1 MSRKILSLE
10 IRKESIAA
18 VLLDSSF
25 KGSLLEINGYFPIPA
40 DKEGN
45 KGEKEA
51 LQAIVE
57 TLKPS
62 GATCVLGI
70 PATIVSVRNLSVPFH
85 DIKKIRQILPFELEP
100 TLPIPVEDLIFD
112 FEAVK
117 HDKQQ
122 DLLTFSVEKTE
133 IQRYLDLLE
142 AVHLRPAVIMP
153 GGYAAA
159 RLISTMAD
167 DSSDFLFIDTGEGNH
182 TIYAVCSGHVRMV
195 RTLPVATDGN
205 PVTRNLETNLK
216 RTFTALQENLGIGFN
231 PSAVFSAGPQA
242 PLLTTGNGSS
252 TLLDV
257 PVKSLDSLRTF
268 PRLKGSLDT
277 QDWQSGHLDIALALA
292 LMETETVAGVN
303 FSTERSTIQHYWS
316 EYRKHIIL
324 TAGLIVLA
332 LVTALGGQIL
342 EVNAKQH
349 RLAELDRQIEM
360 VFKST
365 FPEVTRVVN
374 PLQQM
379 QIKIKEAGDGS
390 IGFNLTGA
398 RIRIIDILNAL
409 SQQIPSSADV
419 KVNRMVAGADNVV
432 LSGNTDTFNT
442 VDDIK
447 GRLEEADLFKSV
459 TISSADLEKSGN
471 RVRFK
476 LKLDF

>member
-10 IRKESIAA
+10 IREESIAA

-25 KGSLLEINGYFPIPA
+25 KGSQLETQGYFPIPA

-45 KGEKEA
+45 EGIKKA
-51 LQAIVE
+51 LQ
-57 TLKPS
+57 TLMDTFKPI

-70 PATIVSVRNLSVPFH
+70 PATVVSFRNLSVPFH

-100 TLPIPVEDLIFD
+100 TLPIPVEELVFD

-117 HDKQQ
+117 RDKHQ
-122 DLLTFSVEKTE
+122 DLLTFSVKKAE
-133 IQRYLDLLE
+133 IQRYLDLL
-142 AVHLRPAVIMP
+142 ATVNLRPAVIMP

-159 RLISTMAD
+159 RFISTLTD
-167 DSSDFLFIDTGEGNH
+167 DSGDFIFIDTGEGNH
-182 TIYAVCSGHVRMV
+182 TVYAVCSGHVRMV
-195 RTLPVATDGN
+195 RTLPVASNGN
-205 PVTRNLETNLK
+205 PVLRNLEMTLK
-216 RTFTALQENLGIGFN
+216 RTFTALQDNLGVAVN

-242 PLLTTGNGSS
+242 QLLTTGNESS
-252 TLLDV
+252 TLLGV
-257 PVKSLDSLRTF
+257 PVKSTDALRTF
-268 PRLKGSLDT
+268 PRLKGSLDSP
-277 QDWQSGHLDIALALA
+277 DWQSGHLDIALALA
-292 LMETETVAGVN
+292 LMETETVTAVN

-316 EYRKHIIL
+316 EYRKSIIL

-332 LVTALGGQIL
+332 LMTVLGGQIL
-342 EVNAKQH
+342 AVNAKQQ
-349 RLAELDRQIEM
+349 RLAELDGQIET
-360 VFKST
+360 VFKNT

-374 PLQQM
+374 PVQQM

-390 IGFNLTGA
+390 TGFDLAGT
-398 RIRIIDILNAL
+398 RVRVIDILNTL
-409 SQQIPSSADV
+409 SQLIPSSADV
-419 KVNRMVAGADNVV
+419 KVNRMVVGADNVV
-432 LSGNTDTFNT
+432 LSGDTDTFNT

-447 GRLEEADLFKSV
+447 GRLEESDILKSV

>member
-10 IRKESIAA
+10 IREESIAA

-25 KGSLLEINGYFPIPA
+25 KGSLLEMQGYFPIPA
-40 DKEGN
+40 GKEGN
-45 KGEKEA
+45 EGVKKA

-57 TLKPS
+57 TFKPS

-159 RLISTMAD
+159 RFISTMTN
-167 DSSDFLFIDTGEGNH
+167 DSGDFLFIDTGEGNH

-195 RTLPVATDGN
+195 RTLPVASDGN
-205 PVTRNLETNLK
+205 PVTRNLETTLK
-216 RTFTALQENLGIGFN
+216 RTFIALQENLGIGFN

-257 PVKSLDSLRTF
+257 PVKSIDGLRTF

-316 EYRKHIIL
+316 EYRKNIIL
-324 TAGLIVLA
+324 TAALIVLA
-332 LVTALGGQIL
+332 LVTALGAQIL
-342 EVNAKQH
+342 AVNAKQQ
-349 RLAELDRQIEM
+349 RLAELDRQIES
-360 VFKST
+360 VFRST

-398 RIRIIDILNAL
+398 RVRVIDILNAL

-419 KVNRMVAGADNVV
+419 KVKRMVAGADNVV

>member
-10 IRKESIAA
+10 IREESIAA

-25 KGSLLEINGYFPIPA
+25 KGSLLEMQGYFPIPA
-40 DKEGN
+40 GKEGN
-45 KGEKEA
+45 EGVKKA

-57 TLKPS
+57 TFKPS

-159 RLISTMAD
+159 RFISTMTN
-167 DSSDFLFIDTGEGNH
+167 DSGDFLFIDTGEGNH

-195 RTLPVATDGN
+195 RTLPVASDGN
-205 PVTRNLETNLK
+205 PVTRNLETTLK
-216 RTFTALQENLGIGFN
+216 RTFIALQENLGIGFN

-257 PVKSLDSLRTF
+257 PVKSIDGLRTF

-324 TAGLIVLA
+324 TAALIVLA
-332 LVTALGGQIL
+332 LVTALGAQIL
-342 EVNAKQH
+342 AVNAKQQ
-349 RLAELDRQIEM
+349 RLAELDRQIES
-360 VFKST
+360 VFRST

-398 RIRIIDILNAL
+398 RVRVIDILNAL

-419 KVNRMVAGADNVV
+419 KVKRMVAGADNVV

>member
-10 IRKESIAA
+10 IREASIAA

-25 KGSLLEINGYFPIPA
+25 KGSLLETQGYFPIPA
-40 DKEGN
+40 DKAGSEGI
-45 KGEKEA
+45 K
-51 LQAIVE
+51 E
-57 TLKPS
+57 TLKTIVERLRPT

-70 PATIVSVRNLSVPFH
+70 PATIVSFRNLSVPFH

-100 TLPIPVEDLIFD
+100 SLPIPVDELVFD

-117 HDKQQ
+117 RDKHQ
-122 DLLTFSVEKTE
+122 DLLTFSIKKTE
-133 IQRYLDLLE
+133 IQRYLDLLK
-142 AVHLRPAVIMP
+142 AVNLRPAVIMP

-159 RLISTMAD
+159 RFISAMTD
-167 DSSDFLFIDTGEGNH
+167 DSTDFLFIDSGENNH
-182 TIYAVCSGHVRMV
+182 TIYAVCSGHVRLV
-195 RTLPVATDGN
+195 RTLPVASDGN
-205 PVTRNLETNLK
+205 PVIHNLETTMR
-216 RTFTALQENLGIGFN
+216 RTFTALQESQGIAVN

-252 TLLDV
+252 TLLGV
-257 PVKSLDSLRTF
+257 PVKAIDDLRSF

-277 QDWQSGHLDIALALA
+277 QDWQSGRLDIALALA
-292 LMETETVAGVN
+292 LMETETITGVN

-316 EYRKHIIL
+316 EYRKKIIL
-324 TAGLIVLA
+324 SAVLIVLS
-332 LVTALGGQIL
+332 LVIAIGGQIL
-342 EVNAKQH
+342 SLNAKQR
-349 RLAELDRQIEM
+349 RLAELDRQIEG

-379 QIKIKEAGDGS
+379 QIKIKEAGDGN
-390 IGFNLTGA
+390 IGFDLTGA
-398 RIRIIDILNAL
+398 RVRVIDILNAL
-409 SQQIPSSADV
+409 SLQIPSSADV
-419 KVNRMVAGADNVV
+419 KVNRRVVGADNVV

-447 GRLEEADLFKSV
+447 GKLEEADLFKSV

-476 LKLDF
+476 LKLEY